1 MIRVG
6 VCECCGEAYNYD
18 DAEHDLGVCGECNP
32 SDEDMIGMIDMEDF
46 DARD

>member
-6 VCECCGEAYNYD
+6 VCECCGTAYNYD
-18 DAEHDLGVCGECNP
+18 DAEVDLGVCGECNP
-32 SDEDMIGMIDMEDF
+32 ADEDMIGIVDMEDF